1 MKIILKIFKNDLI
14 GIKKSILT
22 IVLAVGLCILPAL
35 YAWFNIFANWDPYAN
50 TGNINIAVV
59 NLDKGSDDGSGN
71 TVNMG
76 QEVLDKLKTQTSI
89 GWIFPDSEA
98 DAISGVEAGTYY
110 AAVIIDKDFSSNMYN
125 ALTDNFTNPSF
136 TYYENEKKNAVAP
149 KITDTA
155 VSTLK
160 TSINET
166 YVKAISEKLL
176 SEVSKA
182 DSDDDKLSTDLG
194 SGSFVTSLQTLD
206 DNLAG
211 YQDLIASIIKANTSL
226 KSNDQ
231 LKKATDKSSDA
242 IKKADSAIDSSLSDM
257 DQTGSSY
264 YQLRDSLQSQID
276 SIQLDIKSLET
287 SARLLTLKE
296 DSDDIATDL
305 NNIKSDAESLGKK
318 LDNVEAF
325 IKSLSVSST
334 DKVKDALDKLDSMRS
349 QIETVSN
356 LTDETL
362 DNLDLSRLSALE
374 TDLSDKLTSVSE
386 AIDTVD
392 STFSQKIVP
401 DLDNILLNI
410 KEALKN
416 AQNLLRTLNET
427 IASTSGVFDNYKGTL
442 DSMNTS
448 LSDLSD
454 LIGDVRTKIAKA
466 ISDINDASDSEAA
479 EMILAFLNGD
489 SEALASFLS
498 KPVTVKEHY
507 YYKIANYGSS
517 MAPFYSVLAIWVG
530 MTILVSLMKVHV
542 NEADF
547 LKGARPHQLFFGRY
561 LIFFLLSQLQV
572 LIIVLGDLYLLK
584 IQCPHP
590 FAFWAVAAM
599 TGLTF
604 SIFIYALTISFGD
617 IGKALAVV
625 IMVLQIAGSGGTYPI
640 EALPGFFRQVYIFFP
655 FPYAINAMRECIGGM
670 YKHDI
675 IIYLVELSLFIL
687 EALVIGLIIRKP
699 FIRIMHFI
707 EKRMEDTQ
715 ML

>member
-1 MKIILKIFKNDLI
+1 MKIIFKIFKNDLI

-22 IVLAVGLCILPAL
+22 IVLAVGLCVLPAL

-59 NLDKGSDDGSGN
+59 NLDKGYTDSDGS

-76 QEVLDKLKTQTSI
+76 QSVADKLKSQTSI
-89 GWIFPDSEA
+89 GWVFPKSED
-98 DAISGVEAGTYY
+98 DAVNGVKAGTYY
-110 AAVIIDKDFSSNMYN
+110 AAVVIDEDFSSNMYN
-125 ALTDNFTNPSF
+125 ALTDNFANPSF

-166 YVKAISEKLL
+166 YIKAISQKLL
-176 SEVSKA
+176 SAV
-182 DSDDDKLSTDLG
+182 DSSDKQLTTDLNG
-194 SGSFVTSLQTLD
+194 TDFVTSLETLD

-211 YQDLIASIIKANTSL
+211 YQDLIASIIKANGKL
-226 KSNDQ
+226 KNDTK
-231 LKKATDKSSDA
+231 LKAATDKSTNA
-242 IKKADSAIDSSLSDM
+242 IDKADAAIDSSLSDM

-276 SIQLDIKSLET
+276 SIENDIKSLET
-287 SARLLTLKE
+287 SAKLLSLKDDAE
-296 DSDDIATDL
+296 DISSDL
-305 NNIKSDAESLGKK
+305 NNIKSDADSLRKK
-318 LDNVEAF
+318 LDNIETFV
-325 IKSLSVSST
+325 KSLDISNT
-334 DKVKDALDKLDSMRS
+334 DVVKDALDKLDKMKS
-349 QIETVSN
+349 QVDTVSN

-362 DNLDLSRLSALE
+362 SSIDL
-374 TDLSDKLTSVSE
+374 TDLLKLENALTDKLAAVSN
-386 AIDTVD
+386 AISTVD
-392 STFSQKIVP
+392 DTFSQKIVP
-401 DLDNILLNI
+401 DLDNILINI

-416 AQNLLRTLNET
+416 AQDLLKTLNAT
-427 IASTSGVFDNYKGTL
+427 IASTSTVFDNYKETL

-454 LIGDVRTKIAKA
+454 LIGNVREKIAKA
-466 ISDINDASDSEAA
+466 ITDINKASNSETA

-489 SEALASFLS
+489 TEALASFLS
-498 KPVTVKEHY
+498 KPVTVEEHY
-507 YYKIANYGSS
+507 YFQIANYGSS

-542 NEADF
+542 KDADY
-547 LKGARPHQLFFGRY
+547 LKDAKPHQLFFGRY

-572 LIIVLGDLYLLK
+572 LVIVLGDLYLLK
-584 IQCPHP
+584 IQCLHP
-590 FAFWAVAAM
+590 FAFWAAAAL

-604 SIFIYALTISFGD
+604 SIFIYSLTISFGD

-670 YKHDI
+670 YHHNI
-675 IIYLVELSLFIL
+675 FIYLSELSLFIV
-687 EALVIGLIIRKP
+687 EALVIGLIIRRP

-715 ML
+715 MM

>member
-14 GIKKSILT
+14 GIKGSILT
-22 IVLAVGLCILPAL
+22 IVLSVGLCILPAL
-35 YAWFNIFANWDPYAN
+35 YAWFNIFANGDPYAN

-76 QEVLDKLKTQTSI
+76 QSVTDKLKEQTSI
-89 GWIFPDSEA
+89 GWVFPDSE
-98 DAISGVEAGTYY
+98 DAAIEGVKSGKYY
-110 AAVIIDKDFSSNMYN
+110 AAVVIDADFSSNMYN
-125 ALTDNFTNPSF
+125 ALTDNFINPSF

-166 YVKAISEKLL
+166 YIKAISEKLL
-176 SEVSKA
+176 SSIDNSDTQLSA
-182 DSDDDKLSTDLG
+182 DIN
-194 SGSFVTSLQTLD
+194 SGTFVTSLKTLD

-211 YQDLIASIIKANTSL
+211 YQDMITSIIKANKQLVKDNNL
-226 KSNDQ
+226 KAAS
-231 LKKATDKSSDA
+231 TKSTDA
-242 IKKADSAIDSSLSDM
+242 IKKADAAIDSSLSDM

-264 YQLRDSLQSQID
+264 YQLRDNLQSQID
-276 SIQLDIKSLET
+276 SITNDIKAIET
-287 SARLLTLKE
+287 F
-296 DSDDIATDL
+296 
-305 NNIKSDAESLGKK
+305 
-318 LDNVEAF
+318 V
-325 IKSLSVSST
+325 KSLPVSSI
-334 DKVKDALDKLDSMRS
+334 DKVKESIDRLDEMKS
-349 QIETVSN
+349 QVDTLTSLTEETM
-356 LTDETL
+356 
-362 DNLDLSRLSALE
+362 DNLDFSKIASIESDLTAKLS
-374 TDLSDKLTSVSE
+374 SVSN

-392 STFSQKIVP
+392 NTFSQKIVP

-416 AQNLLRTLNET
+416 AQNLLKTLNET
-427 IASTSGVFDNYKGTL
+427 IVSTSTVFDNYKGTI

-454 LIGDVRTKIAKA
+454 LIGDVREKIATA
-466 ISDINDASDSEAA
+466 ISDINKASDSEAA
-479 EMILAFLNGD
+479 AAILAFLNGD
-489 SEALASFLS
+489 AEELATFLS
-498 KPVTVKEHY
+498 KPVKVDEHY
-507 YYKIANYGSS
+507 YYQIANYGSS
-517 MAPFYSVLAIWVG
+517 MSPFYSVLAIWVG

-542 NEADF
+542 NDAEY
-547 LKGARPHQLFFGRY
+547 LKDARPHQLFWGRY

-572 LIIVLGDLYLLK
+572 LVIVLGDLYLLK
-584 IQCPHP
+584 IQCLHP
-590 FAFWAVAAM
+590 FAFWAVAAL
-599 TGLTF
+599 TGFTF
-604 SIFIYALTISFGD
+604 SLLIYSLTISFGD

-640 EALPGFFRQVYIFFP
+640 EALPGFFRQAYIFFP

-670 YKHDI
+670 YHHDI
-675 IIYLVELSLFIL
+675 FVYLAELSLFIVV
-687 EALVIGLIIRKP
+687 ALVIGMIIRKP

-715 ML
+715 MM

>member
-14 GIKKSILT
+14 GIKGSILT

-35 YAWFNIFANWDPYAN
+35 YAWFNIFANGDPYAN

-59 NLDKGSDDGSGN
+59 NLDKGSDDGSEN

-76 QEVLDKLKTQTSI
+76 QSVTDKLKEQTSI
-89 GWIFPDSEA
+89 GWVFPDSE
-98 DAISGVEAGTYY
+98 DAAIEGVKSGKFY
-110 AAVIIDKDFSSNMYN
+110 AAVVIDADFSSNMYN
-125 ALTDNFTNPSF
+125 ALTDNFINPSF

-166 YVKAISEKLL
+166 YIKAISEKLL
-176 SEVSKA
+176 SSLDNSDTQLSA
-182 DSDDDKLSTDLG
+182 DIN
-194 SGSFVTSLQTLD
+194 SGTFVTSLKTLD

-211 YQDLIASIIKANTSL
+211 YQDMITSIIKANKKLVKDNNL
-226 KSNDQ
+226 KAAS
-231 LKKATDKSSDA
+231 TKSTDA
-242 IKKADSAIDSSLSDM
+242 IKKADAAIDSSLSDM

-264 YQLRDSLQSQID
+264 YQLRDNLQSQID
-276 SIQLDIKSLET
+276 SITNDIKSLET
-287 SARLLTLKE
+287 SAKLATLK
-296 DSDDIATDL
+296 DDTDDISADL
-305 NNIKSDAESLGKK
+305 DNIKSDAEALNKK
-318 LDNVEAF
+318 LDAIETFV
-325 IKSLSVSST
+325 KSLPVSSI
-334 DKVKDALDKLDSMRS
+334 DKVKESIDRLDEMKS
-349 QIETVSN
+349 QVDTLTSLTEETI
-356 LTDETL
+356 
-362 DNLDLSRLSALE
+362 DNLDFSKIASIESDLMAKLS
-374 TDLSDKLTSVSE
+374 SVSN

-392 STFSQKIVP
+392 NTFSQKIVP

-416 AQNLLRTLNET
+416 AQNLLKTLNET
-427 IASTSGVFDNYKGTL
+427 IVSTSTVFDNYKGTI

-454 LIGDVRTKIAKA
+454 LIGDVREKIATA
-466 ISDINDASDSEAA
+466 ISDINKASDSEAA
-479 EMILAFLNGD
+479 AAILAFLNGD
-489 SEALASFLS
+489 AKELATFLS
-498 KPVTVKEHY
+498 KPVKVDEHY
-507 YYKIANYGSS
+507 YYQIANYGSS
-517 MAPFYSVLAIWVG
+517 MSPFYSVLAIWVG

-542 NEADF
+542 NDAEY
-547 LKGARPHQLFFGRY
+547 LKDARPHQLFWGRY

-572 LIIVLGDLYLLK
+572 LVIVLGDLYLLK
-584 IQCPHP
+584 IQCLHP
-590 FAFWAVAAM
+590 FAFWAVAAL
-599 TGLTF
+599 TGFTF
-604 SIFIYALTISFGD
+604 SLLIYSLTISFGD

-640 EALPGFFRQVYIFFP
+640 EALPGFFRQAYIFFP

-670 YKHDI
+670 YHHDI
-675 IIYLVELSLFIL
+675 FVYLAELSLFIVV
-687 EALVIGLIIRKP
+687 ALVIGMIIRKP

-715 ML
+715 MM

>member
-14 GIKKSILT
+14 GIKGSILT

-35 YAWFNIFANWDPYAN
+35 YAWFNIFANGDPYAN

-76 QEVLDKLKTQTSI
+76 QSVTDKLKEQTSI
-89 GWIFPDSEA
+89 GWVFPDSESA
-98 DAISGVEAGTYY
+98 AIEGVKSGKFY
-110 AAVIIDKDFSSNMYN
+110 AAVVIDADFSSNMYN
-125 ALTDNFTNPSF
+125 ALTDNFINPSF

-166 YVKAISEKLL
+166 YIKAISEKLL
-176 SEVSKA
+176 SSLDNSDTQLSA
-182 DSDDDKLSTDLG
+182 DIN
-194 SGSFVTSLQTLD
+194 SGTFVTSLKTLD

-211 YQDLIASIIKANTSL
+211 YQDMITSIIKANKQLVKDNNL
-226 KSNDQ
+226 KAAS
-231 LKKATDKSSDA
+231 TKSTDA
-242 IKKADSAIDSSLSDM
+242 IKKADAAIDSSLSDM

-264 YQLRDSLQSQID
+264 YQLRDNLQSQID
-276 SIQLDIKSLET
+276 SITNDIKSLET
-287 SARLLTLKE
+287 SAKLATLK
-296 DSDDIATDL
+296 DDTDDISADL
-305 NNIKSDAESLGKK
+305 DNIKSDAEALNKK
-318 LDNVEAF
+318 LDAIETFV
-325 IKSLSVSST
+325 KSLPVSSI
-334 DKVKDALDKLDSMRS
+334 DKVKESIDRLDEMKS
-349 QIETVSN
+349 QVDTLTSLTEETM
-356 LTDETL
+356 
-362 DNLDLSRLSALE
+362 DNLDFSKIASIESDLTAKLS
-374 TDLSDKLTSVSE
+374 SVSN

-392 STFSQKIVP
+392 NTFSQKIVP

-416 AQNLLRTLNET
+416 AQNLLKTLNET
-427 IASTSGVFDNYKGTL
+427 IVSTSTVFDNYKGTI

-454 LIGDVRTKIAKA
+454 LIGDVREKIATA
-466 ISDINDASDSEAA
+466 ISDINKASDSEAA
-479 EMILAFLNGD
+479 AAILAFLNGD
-489 SEALASFLS
+489 AKELATFLS
-498 KPVTVKEHY
+498 KPVKVDEHY
-507 YYKIANYGSS
+507 YYHIANYGSS
-517 MAPFYSVLAIWVG
+517 MSPFYSVLAIWVG

-542 NEADF
+542 NDAEY
-547 LKGARPHQLFFGRY
+547 LKDARPHQLFWGRY

-572 LIIVLGDLYLLK
+572 LVIVLGDLYLLK
-584 IQCPHP
+584 IQCLHP
-590 FAFWAVAAM
+590 FAFWAVAAL
-599 TGLTF
+599 TGFTF
-604 SIFIYALTISFGD
+604 SLLIYSLTISFGD

-640 EALPGFFRQVYIFFP
+640 EALPGFFRQAYIFFP

-670 YKHDI
+670 YHHDI
-675 IIYLVELSLFIL
+675 FVYLAELSLFIVV
-687 EALVIGLIIRKP
+687 ALVIGLIIRKP

-715 ML
+715 MM